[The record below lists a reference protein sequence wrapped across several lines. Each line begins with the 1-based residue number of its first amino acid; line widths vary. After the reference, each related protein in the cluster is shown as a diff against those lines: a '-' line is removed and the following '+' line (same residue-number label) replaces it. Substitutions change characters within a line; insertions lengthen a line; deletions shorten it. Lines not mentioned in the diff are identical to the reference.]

1 MADKANSLKDQGNA
15 ALSAG
20 NLEEAIRLYTEAV
33 SADPENHVL
42 YSNRSAAFAKAGK
55 YSDALVDAEKTV
67 TIKPDW
73 GKGYSRKGAALAYL
87 GRDIEAQK
95 AYEAGLTH
103 DPNNEQLKEGLK
115 EVRAKLASRQSTKV
129 LNPFAGPDV
138 LNKLQN
144 NPKTKAMLA
153 DPTYQELIKDLQNN
167 PSAMATKLG
176 DPRVLT
182 TLSVLL
188 GVDIEAAGE
197 DADEPMDTEPSPVT
211 PPLDPREA
219 KKRREEEAKKRE
231 EQARYDALPEEKKQ
245 ALAEKE
251 KGNAAYK
258 KKNFEAA
265 LEHYNKASQLD
276 STDMTYLTNIAA
288 VYFEQKEFTKSIEEC
303 SKAIDVGRENRADF
317 KLIAKAYTR
326 IGNSYRKL
334 KDSLNAKLNYEKSL
348 SEFRSPDTKTLLSE
362 IETILKE
369 EQRKA
374 YVSPELAEQEKEK
387 GNEFFR
393 KGQFADALKCY
404 SEAIKRNPSEAKV
417 YSNRAACYTK
427 LAAFDLGLKDCET
440 CLELE
445 PTFVKGWI
453 RKGKILQGM
462 QQYSRA
468 NTAFQKALELDPNAS
483 EALEGYRACMMETN
497 SNPEE
502 VRKRAMA
509 DPEVQA
515 ILRDPAMRMILE
527 QMQSDPRALQDHLK
541 NPAVAAKIQKLI
553 ESGLIAIH

>member
-1 MADKANSLKDQGNA
+1 MASLKDQGNA

-20 NLEEAIRLYTEAV
+20 NLDEAIRLYTEAV
-33 SADPENHVL
+33 TADPENHVL

-55 YSDALVDAEKTV
+55 YSDAFRDAVKTV
-67 TIKPDW
+67 EIKPDW
-73 GKGYSRKGAALAYL
+73 GKGYSRKGAALSYL

-95 AYEAGLTH
+95 AYEEGLTH

-115 EVRAKLASRQSTKV
+115 EVKSKLASRQNTKV

-138 LNKLQN
+138 MTKLQN
-144 NPKTKAMLA
+144 NPKTKEMLN
-153 DPTYQELIKDLQNN
+153 DPTYLELIKDLQNN
-167 PSAMATKLG
+167 PGAMATKLG
-176 DPRVLT
+176 DPRVLS

-188 GVDIEAAGE
+188 GMDLEGAEVG
-197 DADEPMDTEPSPVT
+197 DEPMETEPSPVKT
-211 PPLDPREA
+211 SPPVDRWEA
-219 KKRREEEAKKRE
+219 KKNREEEQKKRE
-231 EQARYDALPEEKKQ
+231 EQAAYNALSDEKKQ

-258 KKNFEAA
+258 KKNFETA
-265 LEHYNKASQLD
+265 LEHYNNASQLD
-276 STDMTYLTNIAA
+276 TSSMTYLTNIAA
-288 VYFEQKEFTKSIEEC
+288 VYFEQKEFMKCIEQC
-303 SKAIDVGRENRADF
+303 NKAIEVGRENRADF

-334 KDSLNAKLNYEKSL
+334 KEYKNAKLHYEKSL

-362 IETILKE
+362 IETVLKE
-369 EQRKA
+369 EERKA
-374 YVSPELAEQEKEK
+374 YINPEVSEQEKEK

-393 KGQFADALKCY
+393 KGQFADALKYY
-404 SEAIKRNPSEAKV
+404 SEAIKRNPSDAKI

-427 LAAFDLGLKDCET
+427 LAAFDLGLKDCDT

-468 NTAFQKALELDPNAS
+468 TTAFQKALELDSNAS
-483 EALEGYRACMMETN
+483 EAVEGYRACMMETN